1 MNEQEL
7 MERLAEPFP
16 VTVVSWKPQTLTKD
30 KTRALAG
37 AYIDARDVAQRL
49 DEVVGSLNWAVD
61 HKMVGEQQMTGLAIR
76 NAETG
81 EWITK
86 WDAGFVGGSDS
97 DKEDD
102 QMKAI
107 KGTASDGLKRAAV
120 LWGIGRYLYSLPKQW
135 VDWDDQKRQFKQ
147 QPTLPEWALP
157 TPAPLRLRAA
167 NGEQE
172 QVREKKVNGR
182 NHATAP
188 AMTVGQ
194 AEAVVMHL
202 AVNNKALH
210 NKTLAELKQSEE
222 GRKVIQ
228 HIAETWQPN
237 GGGGGDTTRDQRL
250 KQAAKILS
258 ASFQA

>member
-1 MNEQEL
+1 MDEREL

-16 VTVVSWKPQTLTKD
+16 VSAVSWKPQTLTKD
-30 KTRALAG
+30 KTRALAV

-49 DEVVGSLNWAVD
+49 DEVVGPLNWAVD
-61 HKMVGEQQMTGLAIR
+61 HKMVGDQQMTGLSIHHPDKD
-76 NAETG
+76 

-86 WDAGFVGGSDS
+86 WDAGFVGGLDS

-135 VDWDDQKRQFKQ
+135 VDWDEQKRQFKQ
-147 QPTLPEWALP
+147 QPTLPEWAVP

-172 QVREKKVNGR
+172 RVREKKASNASR
-182 NHATAP
+182 STTPAS
-188 AMTVGQ
+188 AMTVEQ

-202 AVNNKALH
+202 AVSNKALH
-210 NKTLAELKQSEE
+210 NKTLGELKQSEE
-222 GRKVIQ
+222 GRKVIK
-228 HIAETWQPN
+228 HIAESWQPN
-237 GGGGGDTTRDQRL
+237 GGGDGARDQRL
-250 KQAAKILS
+250 KEAAKVLS
-258 ASFQA
+258 GSF

>member
-1 MNEQEL
+1 MDEREL

-16 VTVVSWKPQTLTKD
+16 VSAVSWKPQTLTKD
-30 KTRALAG
+30 KTRALAV

-49 DEVVGSLNWAVD
+49 DEVVGPLNWAVD
-61 HKMVGEQQMTGLAIR
+61 HKMVGEQQMTGLSIR
-76 NAETG
+76 HPDKD

-135 VDWDDQKRQFKQ
+135 VDWDEQKRQFKQ
-147 QPTLPEWALP
+147 QPTLPEWAVP
-157 TPAPLRLRAA
+157 TPPPRA
-167 NGEQE
+167 ER
-172 QVREKKVNGR
+172 VREKKTSNGSR
-182 NHATAP
+182 LAAAAP
-188 AMTVGQ
+188 TMTVEQ

-202 AVNNKALH
+202 AVSNKALH
-210 NKTLAELKQSEE
+210 GKTLGELKQSEE
-222 GRKVIQ
+222 GRKVIK
-228 HIAETWQPN
+228 HIAESWQPN
-237 GGGGGDTTRDQRL
+237 GGDAAQDQRL
-250 KQAAKILS
+250 KEAAKVLS
-258 ASFQA
+258 ASF